1 MQIGELEHV
10 NLRTSDLARAVSWYE
25 RVLGMRSGDKPK
37 VNQTFAWMYS
47 GAKPTVHIVEVKN
60 MTPIEN
66 PTLEHFSFSA
76 KGLKSFLEVLKRE
89 KVTYETIRVPDLNIQ
104 VNVFDPDRNHIHI
117 DFDMAEAKD
126 VDLAEIRDFRD
137 AGLRQSEKAM

>member
-10 NLRTSDLARAVSWYE
+10 NLRTSDLARAVAWYE

-47 GAKPTVHIVEVKN
+47 GSKPTVHIVEVKN
-60 MTPIEN
+60 MKPIEN

-76 KGLKSFLEVLKRE
+76 KGLKSFIELLQRE
-89 KVTYETIRVPDLNIQ
+89 GVSYETIRVPDVNIQ

-117 DFDMAEAKD
+117 DFDLAEAKD
-126 VDLAEIRDFRD
+126 VEPGVIKSFVD
-137 AGLRQSEKAM
+137 AGMRQQTR